1 MTLQVLDKPEQDIT
15 PAKSQNKIP
24 PLSAGDY
31 LTRPEFER
39 RYLAHPEIKKA
50 ELIDG
55 IVYMPSP
62 LRADTHGDPHF
73 DIIGWLNFYRA
84 GTPGLRGSDNA
95 TLRLDFLNEPQ
106 PDVILRLEPEY
117 GGHSRIGADG
127 YLEGPPELIV
137 EVAASSSSYDM
148 NQKKNVYARHGVAEY
163 LVLLTMEQT
172 VAWFILRD
180 GQYERLQPASD
191 GVLRS
196 EIFPGLWL
204 QPRAI
209 WDNDLQA
216 MLAVLQQGL
225 ATPEHAAFLA
235 QLGA

>member
-1 MTLQVLDKPEQDIT
+1 MTVQVRDQPKPILPSLT
-15 PAKSQNKIP
+15 TQNGAP
-24 PLSAGDY
+24 PLVSGDY

-55 IVYMPSP
+55 IVYMTSP

-73 DIIGWLNFYRA
+73 FIITGLGLYCA
-84 GTPGLRGSDNA
+84 ATPGLRGSDNA

-106 PDVILRLEPEY
+106 PDVILRLEPEC
-117 GGHSRIGADG
+117 GGHSRIGPDG

-148 NQKKNVYARHGVAEY
+148 NQKKNVIARHGVAEY
-163 LVLLTMEQT
+163 LVLLTLEQA
-172 VAWFILRD
+172 VAWFVLRD
-180 GQYERLQPASD
+180 GQYERLQPDAD

-204 QPRAI
+204 QPSAI
-209 WDNDLQA
+209 WTNDLPTL
-216 MLAVLQQGL
+216 LAVLQQGL
-225 ATPEHAAFLA
+225 ATPEHEIFAA
-235 QLGA
+235 QLRD

>member
-1 MTLQVLDKPEQDIT
+1 MTLQVLDQPKQGVT
-15 PAKSQNKIP
+15 PAKPQNKTP

-39 RYLAHPEIKKA
+39 RYLAHPKIKKA

-84 GTPGLRGSDNA
+84 ATPGLRGSDNA
-95 TLRLDFLNEPQ
+95 TLRLDFLNELQ

-117 GGHSRIGADG
+117 GGHSHIGADG
-127 YLEGPPELIV
+127 YLEGAPELIV
-137 EVAASSSSYDM
+137 EIAASSSSYDM
-148 NQKKNVYARHGVAEY
+148 NQKKHVYARHGVAEY
-163 LVLLTMEQT
+163 LVLLTLEQAI
-172 VAWFILRD
+172 AWFVLCD
-180 GQYERLQPASD
+180 GQYERLSPDGD

-204 QPRAI
+204 QPQAI
-209 WDNDLQA
+209 WDNDLPTL
-216 MLAVLQQGL
+216 LAVLQQGL
-225 ATPEHAAFLA
+225 ATAEHTAFVA
-235 QLGA
+235 QLQA